1 MKRQFTK
8 YPTGYVKASSE
19 EADQGLVGYG
29 INYRNMHTAV
39 HGIIWTPDQNLIDVV
54 DRYCQAMESAEDEGV
69 YNDYMSEIESYFAS
83 NELFLIEEINYRD
96 ITKDNKYYY
105 NKYYCDDGEYIQIVN
120 PVAYDLYI

>member
-1 MKRQFTK
+1 
-8 YPTGYVKASSE
+8 
-19 EADQGLVGYG
+19 
-29 INYRNMHTAV
+29 MHTAV